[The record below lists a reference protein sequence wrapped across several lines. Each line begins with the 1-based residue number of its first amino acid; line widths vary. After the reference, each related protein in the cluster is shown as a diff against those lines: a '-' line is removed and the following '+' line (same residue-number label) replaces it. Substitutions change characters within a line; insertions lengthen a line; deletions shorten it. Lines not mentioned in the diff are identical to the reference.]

1 MTDVALGTGLTFVTF
16 FVLFTLAG
24 GASPKTAAIWSGTI
38 GGAGALYGILSM
50 TGRSGQ
56 GR

>member
-1 MTDVALGTGLTFVTF
+1 MTDIALGTGLTFVTF